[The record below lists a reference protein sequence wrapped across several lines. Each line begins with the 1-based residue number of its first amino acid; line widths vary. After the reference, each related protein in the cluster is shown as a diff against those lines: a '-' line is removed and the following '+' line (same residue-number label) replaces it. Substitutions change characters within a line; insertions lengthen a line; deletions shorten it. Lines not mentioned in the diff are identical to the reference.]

1 MSPRMQSLLIGLLAL
16 VLFVLAFS
24 VPSEPRVLAQQP
36 TGSIPTV
43 TGTPTGPVV
52 SVDPSLE
59 QIDVYAGPGSFNYPA
74 IGILLTGIKVPA
86 LGRARGDDN
95 WIMIRYEGVPGS
107 VGWVYALYVSL
118 TGTGGAS
125 LPLIDIPPTP
135 TPASTPTINPTLV
148 AAYLPVENATRL
160 PTFTPPA
167 PLALPTFVDP
177 AQRAGRIPVGLLIFG
192 FAVVGAL
199 GTMISFL
206 RGR

>member
-1 MSPRMQSLLIGLLAL
+1 MHARKILLLALPVLLFAGLLIGAPFQSRA
-16 VLFVLAFS
+16 V
-24 VPSEPRVLAQQP
+24 AQQP

-43 TGTPTGPVV
+43 TGTPIGPVV
-52 SVDPSLE
+52 AVDPSLG
-59 QIDVYAGPGSFNYPA
+59 QIDVYAGPSSFDYPA
-74 IGILLTGIKVPA
+74 IGVLLTGIKVPA
-86 LGRARGDDN
+86 LGRANGDQN
-95 WIMIRYEGVPGS
+95 WIMIQYEGVPGS

-118 TGTGGAS
+118 TGAGGSA

-135 TPASTPTINPTLV
+135 TPAWTPTINPTLA
-148 AAYLPVENATRL
+148 AAYLPAENATRL

-167 PLALPTFVDP
+167 PLAIPTFVDET
-177 AQRAGRIPVGLLIFG
+177 QHGGRIPIGLLIFG

>member
-1 MSPRMQSLLIGLLAL
+1 MHARATLLLAL
-16 VLFVLAFS
+16 AILLLAGLVIQAPFQLQA
-24 VPSEPRVLAQQP
+24 VAQQP

-43 TGTPTGPVV
+43 TGTPVGAVV
-52 SVDPSLE
+52 SVDPSLG
-59 QIDVYAGPGSFNYPA
+59 QIDVYAGPSSFNYPA

-95 WIMIRYEGVPGS
+95 WIMIQYEGVPGA

-118 TGTGGAS
+118 TGTGGAA

-135 TPASTPTINPTLV
+135 TPAWTPTINPTLA
-148 AAYLPVENATRL
+148 AAYLPAANATRL

-167 PLALPTFVDP
+167 PLAVPTFVDE
-177 AQRAGRIPVGLLIFG
+177 AQRGGRIPVGLLIFG
-192 FAVVGAL
+192 FAVVGVL

>member
-1 MSPRMQSLLIGLLAL
+1 MSLRKFISLAFLVGLLLMLAL
-16 VLFVLAFS
+16 ALPAQPPVS
-24 VPSEPRVLAQQP
+24 AQQP

-43 TGTPTGPVV
+43 TGTPSGPTV

-74 IGILLTGIKVPA
+74 IGVLLTGAKAPA

-95 WIMIRYEGVPGS
+95 WIMIHYDGVPGS
-107 VGWVYALYVSL
+107 IAWVYALYVSL
-118 TGTGGAS
+118 NGTGGSS
-125 LPLIDIPPTP
+125 LPLVDVPPTP
-135 TPASTPTINPTLV
+135 TAAFTPTIDPTLA
-148 AAYLPVENATRL
+148 AAYIPVENATRL
-160 PTFTPPA
+160 PTFTPAA
-167 PLALPTFVDP
+167 PLAIPTFVDQ
-177 AQRAGRIPVGLLIFG
+177 AQHAGRVPVGLLIFG

>member
-1 MSPRMQSLLIGLLAL
+1 MSLRKSISLASLVGLLLMLAL
-16 VLFVLAFS
+16 ALPAQPTVS
-24 VPSEPRVLAQQP
+24 AQQP

-43 TGTPTGPVV
+43 TGTPSGPTV

-74 IGILLTGIKVPA
+74 IGVLLTGAKAPA

-95 WIMIRYEGVPGS
+95 WIMIHYDGVPGS
-107 VGWVYALYVSL
+107 IGWVYALYISL
-118 TGTGGAS
+118 NGTGGSS
-125 LPLIDIPPTP
+125 LPLVDVPPTP
-135 TPASTPTINPTLV
+135 TAAFTPTIDPTLA
-148 AAYLPVENATRL
+148 AAYIPAENATRL
-160 PTFTPPA
+160 PTFTPAA
-167 PLALPTFVDP
+167 PLAIPTFVDE
-177 AQRAGRIPVGLLIFG
+177 AQHAGRVPIGLLIFG

>member
-1 MSPRMQSLLIGLLAL
+1 MSLRKALILALPAGLLVLVAL
-16 VLFVLAFS
+16 GIPERPHVA
-24 VPSEPRVLAQQP
+24 AQQP

-43 TGTPTGPVV
+43 TGTPSGPTVG
-52 SVDPSLE
+52 VDPSLGY
-59 QIDVYAGPGSFNYPA
+59 IDVYAGPGSFDYPA
-74 IGILLTGIKVPA
+74 IGVLLTGVRVPA

-95 WIMIRYEGVPGS
+95 WIMIRYDGVPGS

-118 TGTGGAS
+118 SGTGGVD
-125 LPLIDIPPTP
+125 LPPVDIPPTP
-135 TPASTPTINPTLV
+135 TPASTPTINPTLA
-148 AAYLPVENATRL
+148 AAYLPAENATRL

-167 PLALPTFVDP
+167 PLAVPTFVDEQ
-177 AQRAGRIPVGLLIFG
+177 QRSSRIPVGLLIFG

>member
-1 MSPRMQSLLIGLLAL
+1 MHVRKLLFLAFPAALMLLLA
-16 VLFVLAFS
+16 VSIPFQPRAF
-24 VPSEPRVLAQQP
+24 AQQP

-43 TGTPTGPVV
+43 TGTPVGAVV
-52 SVDPSLE
+52 SVDPSLG
-59 QIDVYAGPGSFNYPA
+59 QVDVYAGPGSFNYPA
-74 IGILLTGIKVPA
+74 IGVLLTGEKAPA

-95 WIMIRYEGVPGS
+95 WIMIRYDGVPGG
-107 VGWVYALYVSL
+107 VAWVYALYVSL
-118 TGTGGAS
+118 TNTNGVA
-125 LPLIDIPPTP
+125 LPPVDIPPTP

-148 AAYLPVENATRL
+148 AAYLPAENATRL

-167 PLALPTFVDP
+167 PLAVPTFVDVD
-177 AQRAGRIPVGLLIFG
+177 QNAGRIPVGLLIFG

>member
-1 MSPRMQSLLIGLLAL
+1 MHVRRLAFLAL
-16 VLFVLAFS
+16 PVAAAILLEVSLPGQPA
-24 VPSEPRVLAQQP
+24 VHAQQP

-43 TGTPTGPVV
+43 TGTPVGPVV

-74 IGILLTGIKVPA
+74 IGVLLTGVKVPA

-118 TGTGGAS
+118 TGTGGAE
-125 LPLIDIPPTP
+125 LPAIDIPPTP
-135 TPASTPTINPTLV
+135 TPASTPTIDPTLV
-148 AAYLPVENATRL
+148 AAYLPQGNATRL
-160 PTFTPPA
+160 PTFTPAA
-167 PLALPTFVDP
+167 PLAVPTFVDEG
-177 AQRAGRIPVGLLIFG
+177 QKAGRIPVGLLIFG